1 MEESEQRNLRVV
13 VVEDD
18 ANYRASLETLLH
30 LEPGL
35 SPAGSYGSAQAFLT
49 SISKRGP
56 NTLEPGDV
64 VLMDIDLPGMTGIE
78 ATRELKESHP
88 AVSVVILT
96 AFEEPDKIIA
106 AIRAG
111 ADGYLLKRA
120 GVTEVIEQLRSVAGG
135 GSPMTPSIA
144 RSVLEIM
151 RRSGR
156 DAREDSSPLP
166 ATRSTRQAQ
175 GGDDSTEADAGS
187 RLSEREHA
195 VLAALVNGRSY
206 KQIAADLDLS
216 IHTIRTYLRRVY
228 AKLRVHSATEA
239 VSRALRDKLAR

>member
-1 MEESEQRNLRVV
+1 MPESEPRNLRVV

-18 ANYRASLETLLH
+18 AHYRASLETLLQ

-35 SPAGSYGSAQAFLT
+35 SPAGSYGSAQTFLT
-49 SISKRGP
+49 AIAKRGP
-56 NTLEPGDV
+56 SALEPGDV

-78 ATRELKESHP
+78 ATRELKESYP
-88 AVSVVILT
+88 VVPVVILT

-151 RRSGR
+151 RSSAPPAPRSPR
-156 DAREDSSPLP
+156 P
-166 ATRSTRQAQ
+166 AE
-175 GGDDSTEADAGS
+175 GGDDRPTVAGSDSTDGDAGS
-187 RLSEREHA
+187 RLSGREHA
-195 VLAALVNGRSY
+195 VLTALVNGRSY

>member
-1 MEESEQRNLRVV
+1 MPESEPRNLRVV

-18 ANYRASLETLLH
+18 AHYRASLETLLQ

-35 SPAGSYGSAQAFLT
+35 SPAGSYGSARAFLAA
-49 SISKRGP
+49 IAERGP
-56 NTLEPGDV
+56 SALEPGDV

-88 AVSVVILT
+88 VVPVVILT

-151 RRSGR
+151 RGSGR
-156 DAREDSSPLP
+156 EAREASSPPP
-166 ATRSTRQAQ
+166 AP
-175 GGDDSTEADAGS
+175 TEADAGS

-195 VLAALVNGRSY
+195 VLTALVNGRSY